1 MLKMKKILLSC
12 AGGFS
17 TSLLVNKMK
26 DAAKSEGKEYE
37 IKAVAADTIEDVVKK
52 DKPDCLLLGPQIQY
66 MINNLKPIAD
76 KNDIPM
82 AVIGMQDYGMM
93 NGEAVLKQAES
104 LM

>member
-1 MLKMKKILLSC
+1 MKKILLLC

-26 DAAKSEGKEYE
+26 DEAQKEGKDYQ

-52 DKPDCLLLGPQIQY
+52 DKPDCILLGPQIQY
-66 MINNLKPIAD
+66 MLGNLKPIDD
-76 KNDIPM
+76 KDNIPLE
-82 AVIGMQDYGMM
+82 VIGMQDYGMM
-93 NGEAVLKQAES
+93 NGAAVLKQAEN

>member
-1 MLKMKKILLSC
+1 MKKILLSC

-26 DAAKSEGKEYE
+26 DEAQKEGKDYQ

-52 DKPDCLLLGPQIQY
+52 DKPDCILLGPQIQY
-66 MINNLKPIAD
+66 MLGNLKLIAD
-76 KNDIPM
+76 KDNIPLE
-82 AVIGMQDYGMM
+82 VIGMQDYGMM
-93 NGEAVLKQAES
+93 NGAAVLKQAEN